1 MENFSRELHLA
12 FIIMCPANTLCTSN
26 EIIMSWMFKFPAHK
40 NPSLIL
46 QAFLSSSSS
55 FGQQPQKLLLHEFGT
70 FSSAKQKSLRKENR
84 KFGIFFFSS
93 SPNLFEEEFAT
104 ISVFCL
110 WILGLR

>member
-1 MENFSRELHLA
+1 
-12 FIIMCPANTLCTSN
+12 
-26 EIIMSWMFKFPAHK
+26 MFKFPAHK

-55 FGQQPQKLLLHEFGT
+55 FGQQPQKLLLNEFGT
-70 FSSAKQKSLRKENR
+70 SSSAKQKSLRKENR
-84 KFGIFFFSS
+84 KFGGFFFP
-93 SPNLFEEEFAT
+93 SPNLLEEEFAT